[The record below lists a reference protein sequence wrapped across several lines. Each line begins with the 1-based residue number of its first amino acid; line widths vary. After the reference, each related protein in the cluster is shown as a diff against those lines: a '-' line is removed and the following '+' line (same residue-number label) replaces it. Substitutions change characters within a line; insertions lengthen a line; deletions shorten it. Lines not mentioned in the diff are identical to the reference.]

1 MGVSDFDHL
10 IPSHIREKLRLS
22 SRGSGTVSERGWKFW
37 LGKLGFKDEPAG
49 KVRVFAMVDPW
60 TQWLLYPL
68 HKFLQGVLRR
78 LDEDATFD
86 QVGKLE
92 AKLTQMQQK
101 YKKPKA
107 FSYDLSSATDRLPVL
122 LQVYILAPLLGLQSA
137 IG

>member
-1 MGVSDFDHL
+1 MATSDFD
-10 IPSHIREKLRLS
+10 KLVPERAKRYFS
-22 SRGSGTVSERGWKFW
+22 FDYKSESNFNFW
-37 LGKLGFKDEPAG
+37 LGKLGLKKEPAG

-68 HKFLQGVLRR
+68 HKFIQGVLRR
-78 LDEDATFD
+78 LSEDATFD

-92 AKLTQMQQK
+92 AKLVEMQKK